1 MKIVFLDR
9 DGVLNEYPGDG
20 DYVKTVK
27 EMRLLRGSLDAVKRL
42 KDAGFR
48 VYIISN
54 QACVGRGI
62 ITQAQLDE
70 ITEKLLKAARVKE
83 IKFDGIFYCTHA
95 PDAKCE
101 CRKPGTANI
110 QKVLKNLGTK
120 IEFVQQGY
128 FVGDT
133 DKDIE
138 TGHKAGLKT
147 ILVQTGRDS
156 SRDIKNWAFRPHQV
170 ARDLN
175 QAVDIILS

>member
-1 MKIVFLDR
+1 MKIAFLDR

-27 EMRLLRGSLDAVKRL
+27 EMRLLPGALDAVKRL
-42 KDAGFR
+42 KDAGFK
-48 VYIISN
+48 VFIISN

-62 ITQAQLDE
+62 ITQADLDE

-83 IKFDGIFYCTHA
+83 IKFDGIYYCTHA
-95 PDAKCE
+95 PDAKCD
-101 CRKPGTANI
+101 CRKPGIANI
-110 QKVLKNLGTK
+110 KKVLGRLGTK
-120 IEFVQQGY
+120 IEFVTQGY

-156 SRDIKNWAFRPHQV
+156 GKDIKNWAYRPHQV
-170 ARDLN
+170 VRDLN